1 MQNRKTEILKVRLT
15 PEEKQKFRDYA
26 EKYDMTLSEVI
37 RHFCNEI
44 FCGRQGGKQ

>member
-1 MQNRKTEILKVRLT
+1 MESRKTETLKIKLT

-44 FCGRQGGKQ
+44 FCGR

>member
-26 EKYDMTLSEVI
+26 EKYDMTLSEVS

-44 FCGRQGGKQ
+44 FCGR